1 MRTGNVDI
9 YYAFIELGLNLLNKN
24 GKLGF
29 ITPNSHFN
37 TASGKN
43 LRKLLKK
50 NQNIEKI
57 INFDYIKIF
66 KHENVYNCI
75 SILTKKKNQYINDSY
90 LSNSIIFYTIL
101 EINTIFFLIIS
112 LS

>member
-1 MRTGNVDI
+1 MRTGNVDK
-9 YYAFIELGLNLLNKN
+9 YYAFIELGLNLLNEN
-24 GKLGF
+24 GRLGF

-57 INFDYIKIF
+57 INFDYIKVF
-66 KHENVYNCI
+66 KDVYR
-75 SILTKKKNQYINDSY
+75 
-90 LSNSIIFYTIL
+90 
-101 EINTIFFLIIS
+101 
-112 LS
+112 

>member
-57 INFDYIKIF
+57 INFDYIKVF
-66 KHENVYNCI
+66 KDVNVYSCI
-75 SILTKKKNQYINDSY
+75 SILTKKKNQNIKYCKIKKELNE
-90 LSNSIIFYTIL
+90 LNLGKMIIKL
-101 EINTIFFLIIS
+101 LII
-112 LS
+112 LI